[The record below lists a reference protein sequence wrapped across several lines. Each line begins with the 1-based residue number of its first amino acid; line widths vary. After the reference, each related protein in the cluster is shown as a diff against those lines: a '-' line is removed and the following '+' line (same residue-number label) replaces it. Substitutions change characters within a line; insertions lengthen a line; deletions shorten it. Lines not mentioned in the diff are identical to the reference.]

1 MSNDSTQRSQRPTPP
16 AASSAAHIPSN
27 PEDTCPECSTATV
40 THDPRRGEYTC
51 SGCGLVL
58 SEDEIDHGPE
68 WRHSPNEGSD
78 SQSRVGPART
88 HAMHDYGLS
97 TVISYKDT
105 SGNHLSAEKRK
116 KFGRLRRH
124 HSIAQT
130 RNKRERNLSFALG
143 EINRMSSALGLPK
156 STKEIASAIHRRAVH
171 ENLLQGRG
179 IERMAAAALSA
190 ACKIAGTPRRDSEI
204 LHVTRL
210 SKTDSPGFQSM
221 YSTLNRELSLEIP
234 ILTPRDHLEPT
245 ITNLRQTTGIDPDA
259 VDMDEIRETAY
270 RILAVYDTA
279 AGDHVVG
286 KAPSNIAG
294 AAIYTAGQAVDG
306 PTPTQAQVAEACDCT
321 EVTLRTNAR
330 NYADA
335 HATATESAPDVA
347 ALAPPP
353 SRSFRDRSPIQPS
366 NNQCQTAEAAQYPST
381 PRGT

>member
-16 AASSAAHIPSN
+16 AADSAAHIPDD
-27 PEDTCPECSTATV
+27 PEDPCPECSTATV

-51 SGCGLVL
+51 GGCGLVL
-58 SEDEIDHGPE
+58 ADDEIDHGPE
-68 WRHSPNEGSD
+68 WRHFPNEGRD

-97 TVISYKDT
+97 TVIGYKDAR
-105 SGNHLSAEKRK
+105 GNHLSAEKRK

-124 HSIAQT
+124 HSIAQK
-130 RNKRERNLSFALG
+130 RSKRERNLSFALG
-143 EINRMSSALGLPK
+143 ELNRMASALGLPK
-156 STKEIASAIHRRAVH
+156 STKEIAAAIHRRAVH
-171 ENLLQGRG
+171 EDLLQGRG
-179 IERMAAAALSA
+179 IERMAAAALYA
-190 ACKIAGTPRRDSEI
+190 ACKIAGTPRRTSEI

-210 SKTDSPGFQSM
+210 TETDSRDFQSM

-245 ITNLRQTTGIDPDA
+245 LTHLRQTNGIDPDT
-259 VDMDEIRETAY
+259 VDMDGIRETAY
-270 RILAVYDTA
+270 RILDVYGAA

-294 AAIYTAGQAVDG
+294 AAIYIAGQTVDG
-306 PTPTQAQVAEACDCT
+306 PTPTQAQVASACDCT
-321 EVTLRTNAR
+321 EGTLRTNAR

-347 ALAPPP
+347 DLAPTPAG
-353 SRSFRDRSPIQPS
+353 SFRDRSPIQPS
-366 NNQCQTAEAAQYPST
+366 KNQCQAAEAAQ
-381 PRGT
+381 